1 MSLGSDVQLL
11 REAPFFSA
19 FTEEHLRLIAFSA
32 ESRTLRK
39 GETMVEA
46 GRPLHSAYL
55 VSSGELMATP
65 AAAARRENTE
75 DEGRRLG
82 RGALIG
88 ELALITE
95 TRAYETLVATEPSA
109 VLQIRRSVFRRLFDE
124 YPEIAEALRDKLTES
139 LTDTVGRIRDIGK
152 RLSPQ
157 EE

>member
-11 REAPFFSA
+11 REAPFFST
-19 FTEEHLRLIAFSA
+19 FSDEHLRLIAFSA

-55 VSSGELMATP
+55 VSSGELRASP
-65 AAAARRENTE
+65 GSEKKPDEAA
-75 DEGRRLG
+75 GRPLG

-95 TRAYETLVATEPSA
+95 TRAGETVVAVEPTA
-109 VLQIRRSVFRRLFDE
+109 ILQIRRSVFRRLFDE
-124 YPEIAEALRDKLTES
+124 YPEIAEALREKLTES
-139 LTDTVGRIRDIGK
+139 LTDTVSRIRDVGR
-152 RLSPQ
+152 RLTPQ
-157 EE
+157 DE